1 MWCDGFDEG
10 DEVGAGVDGEGDGV
24 VAAWFPCGGGV
35 EGSESVAEVEPAE
48 TEFAV
53 AEGDFGVHF
62 LGGEGAAGEGG
73 GVERSADVEGVGLA
87 EGAVDFEIGFGDGLG
102 FGSAVGEFEEI
113 EELEDLVSTA
123 AAFAVDGG
131 LLFLPCF
138 FFGAA
143 WFGAC
148 LWIGEEHVAAGGE
161 SETADDAVG
170 FGEFDAAALDDDAGA
185 EVADGDPFA
194 GRVFRVD
201 GHADV
206 GVVEGDGAEEVAFV
220 DEFGDIDVE
229 ADAVDVDEALALIDE
244 VEDADISGGEAVD
257 WVEGEASDFSAE
269 AEGFEFAFDGF
280 APAAVEADV
289 VGVEREG

>member
-1 MWCDGFDEG
+1 
-10 DEVGAGVDGEGDGV
+10 
-24 VAAWFPCGGGV
+24 
-35 EGSESVAEVEPAE
+35 
-48 TEFAV
+48 
-53 AEGDFGVHF
+53 
-62 LGGEGAAGEGG
+62 
-73 GVERSADVEGVGLA
+73 VERSADVEGVGLA

-143 WFGAC
+143 WDGPC

-170 FGEFDAAALDDDAGA
+170 FGEFDAAALDDDASA

-220 DEFGDIDVE
+220 DEFGDIAVA
-229 ADAVDVDEALALIDE
+229 ADLSRYVVVPVRGNTIAKPRAASLFE
-244 VEDADISGGEAVD
+244 VEIPAQRTRMTIRLSGTENPAERQKDVNF
-257 WVEGEASDFSAE
+257 DFE
-269 AEGFEFAFDGF
+269 TL
-280 APAAVEADV
+280 
-289 VGVEREG
+289 VERYGIDPLENLDEWVPRGAAAGEKKP